1 MGRSAKSASPA
12 IRATETALPDRASA
26 NAQPTGPPPAMATST
41 FGSSATTN
49 QGLHIPDRFRCSC
62 GQYFAPRGRYDNVV
76 LDAHARVPELPRY
89 VVGRPDVAAR
99 FYCQGHARLE
109 AAPLPARF
117 VLSGVM
123 DIQAEP
129 MSGAVHVEALVILGL
144 EHLFDRP
151 AAQSQI
157 QESLSERPH
166 RGTVRIVPA
175 APRLYRRDRRGLRCE
190 HQLVDVLLRAAEFS
204 THGESPRYIRGVSVQ
219 FTTRVDQ
226 QKIPVGEPRVVVA
239 VMQDA
244 GVGSSGNDRPVRG
257 ILRAAAAKLVEKRG
271 LDLVFAARR
280 AGRAPYPPYWPSV
293 ARGAN

>member
-49 QGLHIPDRFRCSC
+49 QGLHIPDRF
-62 GQYFAPRGRYDNVV
+62 
-76 LDAHARVPELPRY
+76 
-89 VVGRPDVAAR
+89 
-99 FYCQGHARLE
+99 
-109 AAPLPARF
+109 
-117 VLSGVM
+117 VLSGIM

-144 EHLFDRP
+144 EHLFERP

-175 APRLYRRDRRGLRCE
+175 APRLYRRDRRGLRGE
-190 HQLVDVLLRAAEFS
+190 HQLVDVLLRPGEFS
-204 THGESPRYIRGVSVQ
+204 AHGESPRHIR
-219 FTTRVDQ
+219 
-226 QKIPVGEPRVVVA
+226 
-239 VMQDA
+239 
-244 GVGSSGNDRPVRG
+244 
-257 ILRAAAAKLVEKRG
+257 
-271 LDLVFAARR
+271 
-280 AGRAPYPPYWPSV
+280 
-293 ARGAN
+293 